1 MEFKENL
8 NNSEK
13 IINQETDKEPK
24 PETENYRIVKKI
36 YVEMVGGEIFFDEIG
51 RPIHSCN
58 LKLHGKNPI
67 NTSPHS
73 LFASIRRFWRRSTCT

>member
-36 YVEMVGGEIFFDEIG
+36 YVEMVGGNFF
-51 RPIHSCN
+51 
-58 LKLHGKNPI
+58 
-67 NTSPHS
+67 
-73 LFASIRRFWRRSTCT
+73 